1 MGTRAQA
8 QTAMPLLSGLEGSPE
23 QEEGLLERRVAA
35 LLSAAV
41 SQGTLTVLRRR
52 QRGGWL
58 AERVVARL
66 RLERVTH
73 ELGRVV
79 LALDVHRPLAV
90 NEVIRRGASERHL
103 VAAG

>member
-1 MGTRAQA
+1 MQA
-8 QTAMPLLSGLEGSPE
+8 A
-23 QEEGLLERRVAA
+23 GLLEWWVAA
-35 LLSAAV
+35 LLLAAV
-41 SQGTLTVLRRR
+41 SQGTLTMLQRR

-73 ELGRVV
+73 ALGRVV